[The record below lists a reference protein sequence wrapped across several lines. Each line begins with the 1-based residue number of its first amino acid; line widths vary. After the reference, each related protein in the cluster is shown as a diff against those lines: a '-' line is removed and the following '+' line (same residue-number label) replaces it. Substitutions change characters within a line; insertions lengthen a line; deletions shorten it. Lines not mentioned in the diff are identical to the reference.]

1 MVGAGVL
8 QAEVCQQVHLGHTLA
23 DRLGQ
28 QAALF
33 DISGDTYRFPTF
45 SPASCAEPHV
55 DSPKIPEL
63 IQASQY
69 SRSHHFWDLRH
80 RQNSWGPPARGRG
93 SEALVSASRP
103 SFSS

>member
-28 QAALF
+28 QAALS

-63 IQASQY
+63 IQTSQ
-69 SRSHHFWDLRH
+69 
-80 RQNSWGPPARGRG
+80 
-93 SEALVSASRP
+93 
-103 SFSS
+103 